1 MGSEG
6 AGVGTATGAESQPEA
21 NRNIAGIG
29 IHFTPDNKGMHIIT
43 GMRPGGP
50 AESCGRILVG
60 DVLFKVD
67 EKEVRNVAIQDV
79 IRLLTGPPDTTV
91 TLSVLDGK
99 FPYLPPKLCQCQ
111 RVLVDQI
118 GVITKKH

>member
-1 MGSEG
+1 MTQGG
-6 AGVGTATGAESQPEA
+6 GVGTAEAAENQPES

-60 DVLFKVD
+60 DILFKVD
-67 EKEVRNVAIQDV
+67 QKEVRNVAIQDV
-79 IRLLTGPPDTTV
+79 IRLLTGPPDTAV
-91 TLSVLDGK
+91 TLAVLDGK
-99 FPYLPPKLCQCQ
+99 FPYLAPKLCECQ
-111 RVLVDQI
+111 RVLVDQL
-118 GVITKKH
+118 GVITKRE

>member
-1 MGSEG
+1 M
-6 AGVGTATGAESQPEA
+6 AGVSGAAATGQENQPES

-43 GMRPGGP
+43 GMRPQGP

-60 DVLFKVD
+60 DILFKVD
-67 EKEVRNVAIQDV
+67 EREVRNMPIQDV
-79 IRLLTGPPDTTV
+79 IRLLTGQPDTTV

-99 FPYLPPKLCQCQ
+99 FPYLAPKLCQCQ
-111 RVLVDQI
+111 RVLVDQV
-118 GVITKKH
+118 GVITKQQ